1 MQCLFPQ
8 WCTVER
14 RAFSNAGSAQPV
26 YFVTRYGRMDSV
38 LLLPSRRW
46 LYILPECC
54 FYSFEIYRRNND
66 MPGLLVH
73 ARGLLDDAFRAI
85 HSAS

>member
-8 WCTVER
+8 SCSVER

-38 LLLPSRRW
+38 LLLPSRRR
-46 LYILPECC
+46 LYILPECGI
-54 FYSFEIYRRNND
+54 YSCEVYRRSNA

-73 ARGLLDDAFRAI
+73 ARGYLDGAFRAL